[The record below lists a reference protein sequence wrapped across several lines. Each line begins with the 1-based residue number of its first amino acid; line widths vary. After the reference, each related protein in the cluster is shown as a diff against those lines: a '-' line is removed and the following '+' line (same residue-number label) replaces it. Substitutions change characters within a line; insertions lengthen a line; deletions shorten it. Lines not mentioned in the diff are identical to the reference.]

1 MAASG
6 PRALLLLVGA
16 LCGLPSAARA
26 ALRQRYVGAVMV
38 DWSYQPLEEDH
49 TSQSSS
55 SIIFK
60 KMVYREFEEDFV
72 KEIPAPAISG
82 ILGPTLRAEVGDIL
96 MVHFKNMANKPLTI
110 HPQGIAYS
118 KRSEGSLYAD
128 NTFPEDKKDDTVLPG
143 QEYTYVW
150 DISEDI
156 GPREEDPVCLTYSY
170 YSHENM
176 VKDYNSGLIGAL
188 LICKK
193 GSLNSDGSQKLFD
206 REFVLM
212 FSVFDESKSWQK
224 SASFEQGSAMY
235 AINGY
240 INGTIP
246 DAEVCAYDNISWHFL
261 GMSSK
266 PELFSIHF
274 NGQVLERNTHKV
286 AVVGLVAGASTTAN
300 MTVSQPGRW
309 LISSLVPKHLQAAM
323 HGYLNVTLCENKEVI
338 VRRISF
344 QERRFIKL
352 WDYFIAAEEVIW
364 NYASQKSES
373 ADRMQSLPKNLYK
386 KVVYRQYTDDSFTK
400 RVEQSSEKGILG
412 PVISAQV
419 KDTIKIVFRNMASRP
434 YSIYPHGVSISK
446 AMEGATYPMDHRD
459 NNTQRHAVKPGE
471 TFTYEWYIHDTD
483 GPTQNDA
490 QCVTRPYYSAVD
502 MTSDIASGLIGQ
514 LLICKT
520 LTVNTR
526 QLQKKADIEQHLV
539 FAVFDE
545 NKSWY
550 LEENMK
556 KFHKD
561 FLKQDESK
569 FYSSNVLYT
578 INGYMHE
585 AIQTLGFCHDE
596 VIRWHITTMGAQ
608 DDILAIDIA
617 GHSFKY
623 KGRNEDILNIF
634 PMDSESV
641 TVEMDN
647 LGVWM
652 LGALNSPKKNQD
664 MKLKFKD
671 AKCVTEDEYNDE
683 SYENNDMLF
692 SVLSEPNK
700 VETGTKVTRAD
711 EGTDLEDLTYD
722 DLLADALNLRS
733 LKNHYALEKEDLL
746 NLTDFYEEDAFVT
759 NSLNALEFEDIL
771 ISQTDDLNQ
780 SLTLKNNSDGASSI
794 SNEKSS
800 SITQVSNFQEDHVH
814 SGENAT
820 NAPIVVLTFVN
831 QTAKLEKK
839 DTSIPNPGG
848 VTEMEEALSKDDNSS
863 QNLTNPQYFF
873 NFSRDDVNNTVQN
886 YTNKETNKTT
896 LQSVG
901 VYLKTRSLVLNKR
914 SLDVLNEIEWKNTTD
929 LEEASLHVGLKEP
942 REEPTFISTTLDIDK
957 PLKIIN
963 IVQEPI
969 NVNQVSERGF
979 DSPTLL
985 TDRWHS
991 APEESLSH
999 GSNNITKTGY
1009 LDRELCNDCVGNYS
1023 ETFEELPNEMGD
1035 NDTSDHDGNAVFTD
1049 WQKAEGNFSKSSN
1062 VSQFEESQ
1070 NKLEYGLL
1078 VDHVLSDSVSTSSP
1092 LTAEVTQGN
1101 SLLIYKRNKTDTVN
1115 KTNDLDS
1122 EEDDYDDSVE
1132 DTLTFS
1138 RSIPSKDDAPQGNH
1152 TTSATDSNQKQP
1164 SRGKRKRVKSASD
1177 TFSKVL
1183 RKKKKN
1189 PKRQTV
1195 LLEGKGL
1202 DHMNISREL
1211 NHTEGMDRVHETI
1224 LPSSF
1229 NQSMQSEF
1237 NQTGF
1242 SPRGRKPSIV
1252 IGVPVEGDYVEY
1264 IPNIGDYDTVNSDSE
1279 EDDDYSYELV
1289 FLIEPYDMDP
1299 KTESQILLNP
1309 GEIADR
1315 YLRSTKGKKRIF
1327 YIAAEEIVWDYT
1339 GLKKSSLGNERA
1351 RSDPNFSLYKKVI
1364 FRRYTD
1370 STFKRPE
1377 TQGEYEE
1384 HLGILGPVI
1393 RAEVDDVIQVH
1404 FKNLASRPYSVHA
1417 HGVSYEKASEG
1428 RGYEDESPEWLRK
1441 DDAVKPGDT
1450 HTYLWYPTWRSGP
1463 EANGAACKTWAY
1475 YSAVNMEKDIHSG
1488 LIGPLL
1494 ICRNGT
1500 LDKFDNRPLDA
1511 REFILL
1517 FMTFDEEKSWYFE
1530 RKSKNTCTETAVE
1543 AADAQK
1549 CHKFHAIN
1557 GIIYNLQGLKMYT
1570 NELVRW
1576 HLLNMGGPKDIHV
1589 VHFHGQTFIEKQ
1601 NHESQHSAYPLLPG
1615 AFASLKMRPSK
1626 AGTWLLDTEVGE
1638 FQQAGMQAS
1647 FLIMG
1652 SECKLPMGL
1661 MTGVIS
1667 NSQITA
1673 SNYVDK
1679 WQPQLARLN
1688 NGGSY
1693 NAWSTEMNKTE
1704 FPWIQVD
1711 FLKPVLITGIQTQGA
1726 RQIFKHL
1733 YVTEFFITYTNDKR
1747 HWVLFKGNSTT
1758 SKKVFQGNEDASSI
1772 KENVFDP
1779 PITARYVRVYPTKSY
1794 HRPTLRLEFLGCEMQ
1809 GCFLPLGME
1818 SGTIKDQQI
1827 TASSYYSSWY
1837 NSWKPPL
1844 ARLNKQQSVNAWQ
1857 AKSNNNQQWLQV
1869 DLLYPKRITGII
1881 TQGAKSLTTDMF
1893 LKTFAIASSDNG
1905 RDWKPYIEESTS
1917 MEKIFIG
1924 NENSQGHV
1932 KNRFHPPIISRF
1944 FRVIPK
1950 TWNQSIALRLEL
1962 MGCDVL

>member
-1 MAASG
+1 MAATG
-6 PRALLLLVGA
+6 PRTLLLLLGA
-16 LCGLPSAARA
+16 LCGLPLAAQA
-26 ALRQRYVGAVMV
+26 ALRQRYVAAVMK
-38 DWSYQPLEEDH
+38 DWSYQPQQEDQ
-49 TSQSSS
+49 TSSS
-55 SIIFK
+55 LIFK
-60 KMVYREFEEDFV
+60 KMVYREFEVDFL
-72 KEIPAPAISG
+72 KEIPASAISG
-82 ILGPTLRAEVGDIL
+82 ILGPTLRAEVGDVL

-110 HPQGIAYS
+110 HPQGVAYG
-118 KRSEGSLYAD
+118 KRSEGSLYSD
-128 NTFPEDKKDDTVLPG
+128 NTFPEDKKDDRVLPG

-156 GPREEDPVCLTYSY
+156 GPSEEDPVCLTYSY

-176 VKDYNSGLIGAL
+176 VEDYNSGLIGAL

-224 SASFEQGSAMY
+224 STSIEQGSAMY
-235 AINGY
+235 TINGY

-274 NGQVLERNTHKV
+274 NGQVLERNRHKV
-286 AVVGLVAGASTTAN
+286 AVVGLVAGASTTTN

-323 HGYLNVTLCENKEVI
+323 HGYLNVTLCENKEVV

-352 WDYFIAAEEVIW
+352 WDYFISAEEVIW
-364 NYASQKSES
+364 NYASQKSGNS
-373 ADRMQSLPKNLYK
+373 DRMQTLPKNLYK

-419 KDTIKIVFRNMASRP
+419 KDTIKIVFKNMASRP

-446 AMEGATYPMDHRD
+446 AMEGATYPTDHR
-459 NNTQRHAVKPGE
+459 NNSSQSHAVKPGE

-483 GPTQNDA
+483 VPTQNDA

-502 MTSDIASGLIGQ
+502 MTRDIASGLIGQ

-520 LTVNTR
+520 LSVNTR
-526 QLQKKADIEQHLV
+526 QLQKKADLEQHLV

-550 LEENMK
+550 MEENLK

-561 FLKQDESK
+561 ILKLDESK
-569 FYSSNVLYT
+569 LYSSNIMYT
-578 INGYMHE
+578 INGYTHE

-608 DDILAIDIA
+608 DDILAIGIA

-634 PMDSESV
+634 PMDAESV

-652 LGALNSPKKNQD
+652 LGALNSPQKNQD

-671 AKCVTEDEYNDE
+671 AKCVTEEEYNDE
-683 SYENNDMLF
+683 SYENDLMQF
-692 SVLSEPNK
+692 TVLSEPNTVQTNPIEPK
-700 VETGTKVTRAD
+700 GD
-711 EGTDLEDLTYD
+711 DGTDEDDMTYY
-722 DLLADALNLRS
+722 DLLAQSLNLRS
-733 LKNHYALEKEDLL
+733 PKNHYELEKEDLL
-746 NLTDFYEEDAFVT
+746 NLTDFYEEDTFVP
-759 NSLNALEFEDIL
+759 NPLNALEFEDIL
-771 ISQTDDLNQ
+771 ISPTDVLNQ
-780 SLTLKNNSDGASSI
+780 SLTLHKNLDGASSFSI
-794 SNEKSS
+794 DKSS
-800 SITQVSNFQEDHVH
+800 SRTQVFNLHEDLVH
-814 SGENAT
+814 PGQNAT
-820 NAPIVVLTFVN
+820 TRPITVFTTEN
-831 QTAKLEKK
+831 HTTKLEKK
-839 DTSIPNPGG
+839 GTSPLNVDD
-848 VTEMEEALSKDDNSS
+848 VTTLEAASSTDNLS
-863 QNLTNPQYFF
+863 QNLTTPQHIL
-873 NFSRDDVNNTVQN
+873 NFSQGVGSNTVQN
-886 YTNKETNKTT
+886 DTDKEVNKTT
-896 LQSVG
+896 TPSVG
-901 VYLKTRSLVLNKR
+901 VQLKTRSLVLNKR
-914 SLDVLNEIEWKNTTD
+914 SVDVLNKTEKKNSTD
-929 LEEASLHVGLKEP
+929 PGGASLHVDL
-942 REEPTFISTTLDIDK
+942 EESGKQPALFSTTSDIDK
-957 PLKIIN
+957 PLKIIS
-963 IVQEPI
+963 VVREPE
-969 NVNQVSERGF
+969 NVTQVSEMGPE
-979 DSPTLL
+979 SPTPL

-999 GSNNITKTGY
+999 GSNNITQTGH
-1009 LDRELCNDCVGNYS
+1009 LHREPCYDCSGNHS

-1035 NDTSDHDGNAVFTD
+1035 MENSVHDRNAVFMVR
-1049 WQKAEGNFSKSSN
+1049 QKAEGNFSHSRN
-1062 VSQFEESQ
+1062 VSQFEESL
-1070 NKLEYGLL
+1070 NNLEDGLL
-1078 VDHVLSDSVSTSSP
+1078 VGHVFNDSVSTSNT
-1092 LTAEVTQGN
+1092 LTAEVTQGD
-1101 SLLIYKRNKTDTVN
+1101 SLYIYKRNKTDTVN
-1115 KTNDLDS
+1115 KKDYLKS
-1122 EEDDYDDSVE
+1122 EEVDYDDSVE

-1138 RSIPSKDDAPQGNH
+1138 QSIPSKDGAPKGNL
-1152 TTSATDSNQKQP
+1152 TASDSNQKQP
-1164 SRGKRKRVKSASD
+1164 SRGKRKRVKNASD
-1177 TFSKVL
+1177 AFSKVL

-1195 LLEGKGL
+1195 PLEEKMI
-1202 DHMNISREL
+1202 DHTNISKEL

-1224 LPSSF
+1224 SPSNF
-1229 NQSMQSEF
+1229 NQSMQSGF
-1237 NQTGF
+1237 NQTAF
-1242 SPRGRKPSIV
+1242 SPRGPKPSIV
-1252 IGVPVEGDYVEY
+1252 IGVPVEDDYIEY
-1264 IPNIGDYDTVNSDSE
+1264 IPNIGDYDTVNSD
-1279 EDDDYSYELV
+1279 EDDDYSYECV

-1299 KTESQILLNP
+1299 KTESQVLLNP
-1309 GEIADR
+1309 GGIADR

-1339 GLKKSSLGNERA
+1339 GLKKSSLTHERG
-1351 RSDPNFSLYKKVI
+1351 RSDPNIRLYKKVI
-1364 FRRYTD
+1364 FRSYTD
-1370 STFKRPE
+1370 STFKKPD

-1404 FKNLASRPYSVHA
+1404 FKNLASRPYSMHA

-1428 RGYEDESPEWLRK
+1428 KGYEDESPEWLRK

-1517 FMTFDEEKSWYFE
+1517 FMTFDEEKSWYYE
-1530 RKSKNTCTETAVE
+1530 RKSKSTCTETAVE
-1543 AADAQK
+1543 AADAQN

-1557 GIIYNLQGLKMYT
+1557 GIIYNLKGLKMYT

-1615 AFASLKMRPSK
+1615 AFASLKMKPSK

-1661 MTGVIS
+1661 MTGAIS

-1673 SNYVDK
+1673 SNYFDK

-1704 FPWIQVD
+1704 FLWIQVD
-1711 FLKPVLITGIQTQGA
+1711 FLKPVLISGIQTQGA

-1733 YVTEFFITYTNDKR
+1733 YVREFFITYSNDKR
-1747 HWVLFKGNSTT
+1747 NWMLFKGNSTT
-1758 SKKVFQGNEDASSI
+1758 STKVFEGNEDASSI
-1772 KENVFDP
+1772 KENIFDP

-1794 HRPTLRLEFLGCEMQ
+1794 NRPTLRMEFLGCEMQ
-1809 GCFLPLGME
+1809 GCFSPLGME
-1818 SGTIKDQQI
+1818 SGTIKDEQI

-1837 NSWKPPL
+1837 HSWKPPL

-1869 DLLYPKRITGII
+1869 DLLHPKRITGII
-1881 TQGAKSLTTDMF
+1881 TQGAKSLTTEMF

-1905 RDWKPYIEESTS
+1905 RNWKPYIEESTS

-1932 KNRFHPPIISRF
+1932 KNRFNPPIISRF
-1944 FRVIPK
+1944 IRIIPK
-1950 TWNQSIALRLEL
+1950 TWNQSIALRFEL